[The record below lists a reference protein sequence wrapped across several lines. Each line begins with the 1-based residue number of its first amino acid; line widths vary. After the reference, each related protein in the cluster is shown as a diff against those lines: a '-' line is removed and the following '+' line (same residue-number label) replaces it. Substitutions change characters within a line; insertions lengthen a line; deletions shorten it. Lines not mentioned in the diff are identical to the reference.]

1 MDLSIIIVS
10 FNTKDLLRKCLL
22 SLPPKAETI
31 IVDNG
36 SNDNTVEMLKEM
48 KASCPALK
56 IIFNPK
62 NLGFAKAVNQGIRQV
77 YPERSRGAS
86 GKNILLLNSDVV
98 AKKDALAK
106 LLAFVENHPQAGL
119 VGGRLLNPDG
129 SPQGSCFFL
138 PTLWRV
144 VKEFWLGEKGF
155 SVVKKY
161 VPEGKGPSEVEAVTG
176 TVFLIPKK
184 VLAKVGLLDERFFM
198 YFEDL
203 DYCRRVRKA
212 GFKVYYL
219 PEAEFIHFH
228 GQSGKNIPQQTH
240 RWLVESSKIYH
251 GKLNYYLI
259 TSIIWLGQKWQ
270 KLLKKS

>member
-1 MDLSIIIVS
+1 
-10 FNTKDLLRKCLL
+10 
-22 SLPPKAETI
+22 
-31 IVDNG
+31 
-36 SNDNTVEMLKEM
+36 
-48 KASCPALK
+48 
-56 IIFNPK
+56 
-62 NLGFAKAVNQGIRQV
+62 
-77 YPERSRGAS
+77 
-86 GKNILLLNSDVV
+86 
-98 AKKDALAK
+98 
-106 LLAFVENHPQAGL
+106 
-119 VGGRLLNPDG
+119 
-129 SPQGSCFFL
+129 
-138 PTLWRV
+138 
-144 VKEFWLGEKGF
+144 
-155 SVVKKY
+155 
-161 VPEGKGPSEVEAVTG
+161 
-176 TVFLIPKK
+176 
-184 VLAKVGLLDERFFM
+184 LDERFFM

>member
-22 SLPPKAETI
+22 SLSSGVEMI

-36 SNDNTVEMLKEM
+36 SNDGTIGMLEEM
-48 KASCPALK
+48 KASCSNLK
-56 IIFNPK
+56 TIFNQK
-62 NLGFAKAVNQGIRQV
+62 NLGFARAVNQGIRQ
-77 YPERSRGAS
+77 SS
-86 GKNILLLNSDVV
+86 GENILLLNSDVV
-98 AKKDALAK
+98 VKKGALAK
-106 LLAFVENHPQAGL
+106 LLVFVENHPQAGL

-144 VKEFWLGEKGF
+144 VKEFWFGEKGF

-161 VPEGKGPSEVEAVTG
+161 VPEGKGPSEVEAVMG
-176 TVFLIPKK
+176 AVFLIPKRIFS
-184 VLAKVGLLDERFFM
+184 KVGFFNERYFM

-212 GFKVYYL
+212 GFKIYYL

>member
-36 SNDNTVEMLKEM
+36 SDDNTVEMLKEM
-48 KASCPALK
+48 KTSCPALK

-62 NLGFAKAVNQGIRQV
+62 NLGFAKAVNQGIRQS
-77 YPERSRGAS
+77 SRE
-86 GKNILLLNSDVV
+86 NILLLNSDVV
-98 AKKDALAK
+98 VKKDALAK
-106 LLAFVENHPQAGL
+106 LLAFVKNHPQAGL

-144 VKEFWLGEKGF
+144 VREFWLGEKGF

-161 VPEGKGPSEVEAVTG
+161 VPEGKGPSEVEVVTG

-212 GFKVYYL
+212 GFKIYYL

-240 RWLVESSKIYH
+240 RWLVESSKIYY
-251 GKLNYYLI
+251 GKWNYYLI
-259 TSIIWLGQKWQ
+259 TSIIWLSQKWQ
-270 KLLKKS
+270 KLLKKN